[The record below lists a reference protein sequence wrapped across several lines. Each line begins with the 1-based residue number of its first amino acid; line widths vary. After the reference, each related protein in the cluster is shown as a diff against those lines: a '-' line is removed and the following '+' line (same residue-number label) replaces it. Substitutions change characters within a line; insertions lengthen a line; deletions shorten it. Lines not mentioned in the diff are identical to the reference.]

1 MSKRRHANRQ
11 TTGQATWG
19 TDNQFV
25 PAPAAPGRDEGTDT
39 GTFLEKGTDMG
50 METSRETDGETGSA
64 GATWK
69 DQAVEMKDQ
78 ALDTSQKVLA
88 QTMAQTKASAGQ
100 AIDRAKDQV
109 KSQITSQKDRTV
121 EGLSGAVRALES
133 TGQQFRNEDLALV
146 ANYADSLTGQ
156 VRRAS
161 DYLSERS
168 VDDIARDVEGF
179 ARKNPSLFI
188 GGAFVLGIALARFL
202 RSSEM
207 ATPFAAF
214 STDKDALPLSGQPA
228 LSSPLTTP
236 MNSPITSP
244 MANMSGD
251 DFGERPM
258 TTPDYAPSVAGTGT
272 DLA

>member
-1 MSKRRHANRQ
+1 MAENTEYTNQ
-11 TTGQATWG
+11 TDGSS
-19 TDNQFV
+19 DNQFGI
-25 PAPAAPGRDEGTDT
+25 APVST
-39 GTFLEKGTDMG
+39 
-50 METSRETDGETGSA
+50 TSETGSA
-64 GATWK
+64 AATWK

-78 ALDTSQKVLA
+78 ALDTGQKVLA

-121 EGLSGAVRALES
+121 DGLSGAVRALES

-202 RSSEM
+202 RSSES
-207 ATPFAAF
+207 PSPWAAF
-214 STDKDALPLSGQPA
+214 SADRTTLAPVTPLSLPA
-228 LSSPLTTP
+228 SDSP
-236 MNSPITSP
+236 SD
-244 MANMSGD
+244 A
-251 DFGERPM
+251 FGERPL
-258 TTPDYAPSVAGTGT
+258 TAHNYVPGVGVTATG
-272 DLA
+272 DSA